1 MRDNFTHVNA
11 ASVRLRGR
19 QVKERVTVRKQRK
32 KIALDIGQAL
42 FLTPP
47 SHVPDDA
54 NCYWFTLGL
63 QPSNSTVLGKS
74 GL

>member
-32 KIALDIGQAL
+32 KIALDIG
-42 FLTPP
+42 
-47 SHVPDDA
+47 
-54 NCYWFTLGL
+54 
-63 QPSNSTVLGKS
+63 
-74 GL
+74 